1 MISKRT
7 VIGIGV
13 GSAIIAISIASLFLH
28 FGIQTIEV
36 DETFGLGEATTY
48 RISAPEHT
56 PQKMKITGD
65 TFDVILESPADGLQ
79 VPLTTHKKEVTF
91 DWVHLAD
98 GETRINI
105 QNTGNSEIHVI
116 ATFQT
121 STNPLFITYDIMV
134 IITGLVIIGL
144 SLGFS
149 IRKPRGF

>member
-7 VIGIGV
+7 AIGIGV
-13 GSAIIAISIASLFLH
+13 GSAIIAISVVSLFLN

-48 RISAPEHT
+48 RISAPVHT

-65 TFDVILESPADGLQ
+65 TFDVRLESPADGLQ
-79 VPLTTHKKEVTF
+79 VPSTTHKKEVTF

-105 QNTGNSEIHVI
+105 QNTGNSEIHVT

-121 STNPLFITYDIMV
+121 STDPLFITYDIMV

>member
-7 VIGIGV
+7 AIGIGV
-13 GSAIIAISIASLFLH
+13 GSAIIAISIASLFLN

-48 RISAPEHT
+48 RISAPAHT

-65 TFDVILESPADGLQ
+65 TFDVRLESPADGLQ
-79 VPLTTHKKEVTF
+79 VPLTTHKNEVTF

-105 QNTGNSEIHVI
+105 QNTGNSEIQVT

-121 STNPLFITYDIMV
+121 STDPLFITYDIMV

>member
-7 VIGIGV
+7 AIGIGV

>member
-48 RISAPEHT
+48 RISAPVHT

-65 TFDVILESPADGLQ
+65 TFDVRLESPADGLQ

-105 QNTGNSEIHVI
+105 QNTGNSEIHVT

>member
-1 MISKRT
+1 MVSKRT
-7 VIGIGV
+7 AIGIGV
-13 GSAIIAISIASLFLH
+13 GSAIIAISIISLFLN

-48 RISAPEHT
+48 RISAPAHT

-65 TFDVILESPADGLQ
+65 TFDVRLESPADGLQ

-105 QNTGNSEIHVI
+105 QNTGNSEIQVT

-121 STNPLFITYDIMV
+121 STDPLFITYDIMV

>member
-105 QNTGNSEIHVI
+105 QNTGNSEIHII

>member
-1 MISKRT
+1 MNSKRT
-7 VIGIGV
+7 AIGIGV
-13 GSAIIAISIASLFLH
+13 GSAIIAISTVSLFLN

-36 DETFGLGEATTY
+36 DETFGSGEATTY

-56 PQKMKITGD
+56 PQVMKITGD
-65 TFDVILESPADGLQ
+65 TFDVRLESPADGLQ
-79 VPLTTHKKEVTF
+79 IPLTPHKKEVNLS
-91 DWVHLAD
+91 WVHLAD

-105 QNTGNSEIHVI
+105 QNTGNSEIHVT

-121 STNPLFITYDIMV
+121 STDPLFITYDIMV

-144 SLGFS
+144 SLSFS

>member
-65 TFDVILESPADGLQ
+65 TFDVILESPVDGLQ

-105 QNTGNSEIHVI
+105 QNTGNSEIHI
-116 ATFQT
+116 TATFQT

>member
-13 GSAIIAISIASLFLH
+13 GSAIIAISTASLFSH

-36 DETFGLGEATTY
+36 DETFGSGEATTY

-65 TFDVILESPADGLQ
+65 TFDVRLESPADGLQ

-105 QNTGNSEIHVI
+105 QNTGNSEIHVT